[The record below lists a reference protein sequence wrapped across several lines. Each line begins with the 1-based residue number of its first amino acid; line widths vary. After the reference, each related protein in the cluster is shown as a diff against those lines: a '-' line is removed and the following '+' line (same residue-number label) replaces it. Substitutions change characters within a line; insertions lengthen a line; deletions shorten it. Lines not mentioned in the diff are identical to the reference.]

1 MSGLLGPDKAR
12 DPNDVG
18 GKAAALSRLVAA
30 GFDVP
35 PFVVLADAAFRAN
48 GTTLRADAAR
58 ALAGAL
64 EPLGPG
70 PYAVRS
76 SARGEDGAE
85 ASHAGQFATVLNVP
99 ADGVADAAA
108 KVRASGRAA
117 HVARYRAERGVEA
130 AGLPAVVV
138 QAMVPARAAG
148 VAFSADPV
156 SGARDTAVIS
166 AVAGLGEALVSGE
179 VDGESWSVAGEGQIA
194 TGPVVPAV
202 LTAPEAT
209 AIAALARQA
218 EAAFGAP
225 QDIEWAFDG
234 DRLRLLQA
242 RPITTALRPAPRPDS
257 ALTVLDNSNIVESY
271 PGLVSPLT
279 YSFAAYSYDR
289 VYRAFVA
296 LLGLSEARI
305 AANGEVFANL
315 LARVD
320 GRVYYNL
327 GNWYRALA
335 LLPAFS
341 LNSDYMETMMGV
353 EEPLPAELTGALAPP
368 PARGFRRVV
377 EYLRLARIGGGL
389 AFEAARLGRTKRR
402 FLARL
407 ETALKAGPDP
417 ATANLTELA
426 AIYRRIEGT
435 LLDRWDAPLVNDFL
449 CMVGFGASRA
459 LLGKWAG
466 EAGLMFH
473 NDVMIGQ
480 GGIVSAEPARRIAA
494 MGRMARGDVAM
505 LDALAKGREAL
516 ADHPALDR
524 AVSDYL
530 ADFGDRC
537 TEELKLESLP
547 LSEDPG
553 PLLAAI
559 ASAAHR
565 PDGGAAERP
574 EPDWA
579 ALMPDSPFK
588 RTVARLLTGWA
599 AARVRDRENLRFERT
614 RIFAHARRVFLA
626 MGREFHARGMIEG
639 PRDVLFLTVAEVLG
653 AIEGAGLSRDLSALI
668 ALRKAAA
675 EADAARPA
683 PPERIL
689 MRGAIA
695 AHRPLAE
702 AIAPAGTGADRQGTG
717 CSKGRVTAP
726 ARVVRDPRRET
737 LLPGEILVAANTD
750 PGWIALFA
758 GAAAIVVERGSLL
771 SHSAIVSREMG
782 IPCVVGIRDATRW
795 IESGDL
801 IEVDGASGQVRKC
814 HD

>member
-1 MSGLLGPDKAR
+1 M
-12 DPNDVG
+12 
-18 GKAAALSRLVAA
+18 
-30 GFDVP
+30 
-35 PFVVLADAAFRAN
+35 
-48 GTTLRADAAR
+48 
-58 ALAGAL
+58 
-64 EPLGPG
+64 
-70 PYAVRS
+70 
-76 SARGEDGAE
+76 
-85 ASHAGQFATVLNVP
+85 
-99 ADGVADAAA
+99 
-108 KVRASGRAA
+108 
-117 HVARYRAERGVEA
+117 
-130 AGLPAVVV
+130 
-138 QAMVPARAAG
+138 
-148 VAFSADPV
+148 
-156 SGARDTAVIS
+156 
-166 AVAGLGEALVSGE
+166 
-179 VDGESWSVAGEGQIA
+179 
-194 TGPVVPAV
+194 
-202 LTAPEAT
+202 
-209 AIAALARQA
+209 
-218 EAAFGAP
+218 
-225 QDIEWAFDG
+225 
-234 DRLRLLQA
+234 
-242 RPITTALRPAPRPDS
+242 
-257 ALTVLDNSNIVESY
+257 
-271 PGLVSPLT
+271 
-279 YSFAAYSYDR
+279 
-289 VYRAFVA
+289 
-296 LLGLSEARI
+296 
-305 AANGEVFANL
+305 
-315 LARVD
+315 
-320 GRVYYNL
+320 
-327 GNWYRALA
+327 
-335 LLPAFS
+335 
-341 LNSDYMETMMGV
+341 
-353 EEPLPAELTGALAPP
+353 
-368 PARGFRRVV
+368 
-377 EYLRLARIGGGL
+377 
-389 AFEAARLGRTKRR
+389 
-402 FLARL
+402 
-407 ETALKAGPDP
+407 
-417 ATANLTELA
+417 
-426 AIYRRIEGT
+426 
-435 LLDRWDAPLVNDFL
+435 
-449 CMVGFGASRA
+449 
-459 LLGKWAG
+459 
-466 EAGLMFH
+466 
-473 NDVMIGQ
+473 
-480 GGIVSAEPARRIAA
+480 
-494 MGRMARGDVAM
+494 
-505 LDALAKGREAL
+505 
-516 ADHPALDR
+516 
-524 AVSDYL
+524 
-530 ADFGDRC
+530 
-537 TEELKLESLP
+537 KLESLP

-795 IESGDL
+795 IETGDL

>member
-58 ALAGAL
+58 ALEDAL

-99 ADGVADAAA
+99 ADKVPNAAA
-108 KVRASGRAA
+108 TVRASGRAA

-179 VDGESWSVAGEGQIA
+179 VDGESWSVAGDGQIA
-194 TGPVVPAV
+194 TGPAVPEV

-242 RPITTALRPAPRPDS
+242 RPITTALRPAPRPDG

-296 LLGLSEARI
+296 LLGLDAARI

-315 LARVD
+315 LARID

-368 PARGFRRVV
+368 PARGFAAWSNICGWHGSAAGWR
-377 EYLRLARIGGGL
+377 LRPRGWD
-389 AFEAARLGRTKRR
+389 GR
-402 FLARL
+402 
-407 ETALKAGPDP
+407 
-417 ATANLTELA
+417 N
-426 AIYRRIEGT
+426 
-435 LLDRWDAPLVNDFL
+435 
-449 CMVGFGASRA
+449 GAS
-459 LLGKWAG
+459 
-466 EAGLMFH
+466 
-473 NDVMIGQ
+473 
-480 GGIVSAEPARRIAA
+480 
-494 MGRMARGDVAM
+494 
-505 LDALAKGREAL
+505 
-516 ADHPALDR
+516 
-524 AVSDYL
+524 
-530 ADFGDRC
+530 
-537 TEELKLESLP
+537 
-547 LSEDPG
+547 
-553 PLLAAI
+553 
-559 ASAAHR
+559 
-565 PDGGAAERP
+565 
-574 EPDWA
+574 
-579 ALMPDSPFK
+579 SPVWK
-588 RTVARLLTGWA
+588 P
-599 AARVRDRENLRFERT
+599 
-614 RIFAHARRVFLA
+614 H
-626 MGREFHARGMIEG
+626 
-639 PRDVLFLTVAEVLG
+639 
-653 AIEGAGLSRDLSALI
+653 
-668 ALRKAAA
+668 
-675 EADAARPA
+675 
-683 PPERIL
+683 
-689 MRGAIA
+689 
-695 AHRPLAE
+695 
-702 AIAPAGTGADRQGTG
+702 
-717 CSKGRVTAP
+717 
-726 ARVVRDPRRET
+726 
-737 LLPGEILVAANTD
+737 
-750 PGWIALFA
+750 
-758 GAAAIVVERGSLL
+758 
-771 SHSAIVSREMG
+771 
-782 IPCVVGIRDATRW
+782 
-795 IESGDL
+795 
-801 IEVDGASGQVRKC
+801 
-814 HD
+814 